1 MFNEP
6 VILYGSSISYF
17 TGKMENYFQIRSIPY
32 VRRVDAYPSFEKKMK
47 KMVGV
52 HQMPAVVLP
61 DGRWMTDTTKMIQW
75 FESKHNKS
83 SILPKNPVQ
92 NFICL
97 LIEDWADEWWWRPAM
112 HYRWHY
118 KEGAEFASDHLAK
131 ELLGTF
137 PAPHFLKKMFLARRQ
152 RKGYTVGDG
161 ISQDNKD
168 AVEANVRNLFSNL
181 EKIFS
186 KRPFIFGEIPSLA
199 DIGLSGP
206 FYRHFALDPVPLKII
221 KSEAPSI
228 LNWLDALQNTQL
240 KNSEH
245 GYIEDDLPGDLD
257 PLLEEIGGIYLPY
270 LCKNVQAVKS
280 KKKYFEFSSGEL
292 NIRKARFSQYRVWC
306 LKELQKK
313 FCSLPEDDQ
322 SKVEQMLRKYD
333 CWEPLWMHK
342 ELPLE
347 VMQEERLPFWADRKM
362 IGVNE

>member
-1 MFNEP
+1 MLKHP

-17 TGKMENYFQIRSIPY
+17 TGKMECYFKVRSIPY
-32 VRRVDAYPSFEKKMK
+32 KRIVAPYPAFEKKMK

-75 FESKHNKS
+75 FESKFNNS
-83 SILPKNPVQ
+83 LVPQDPVQ
-92 NFICL
+92 AFICY

-152 RKGYTVGDG
+152 RNGYTVGDG
-161 ISQDNKD
+161 ISQDNKI
-168 AVEANVRNLFSNL
+168 AVEANVINLFSNL

-186 KRPFIFGEIPSLA
+186 KRSFIFGETPSLA

-221 KSEAPSI
+221 KDEAPSI
-228 LNWLDALQNTQL
+228 LNWLDALQTTQL
-240 KNSEH
+240 KDTEH
-245 GYIEDDLPGDLD
+245 GYIEELHADLN
-257 PLLEEIGGIYLPY
+257 PLLEEIGRVYLPY
-270 LCKNVQAVKS
+270 LCKNVDAVRS
-280 KKKYFEFSSGEL
+280 GKKYFEFKSGKL

-306 LKELQKK
+306 LKELQEK
-313 FCSLPEDDQ
+313 FCSLSEDDQ
-322 SKVEQMLRKYD
+322 SSIEQMLRKFD

-347 VMQEERLPFWADRKM
+347 VNQEERLPFWADRKM

>member
-1 MFNEP
+1 
-6 VILYGSSISYF
+6 
-17 TGKMENYFQIRSIPY
+17 MENYFQIRSIPY
-32 VRRVDAYPSFEKKMK
+32 VRRVAAYPSFEKKMK

-186 KRPFIFGEIPSLA
+186 KRSFIFGEIPSLA

-221 KSEAPSI
+221 KNEAPSI
-228 LNWLDALQNTQL
+228 LNWLDALQSTEL
-240 KNSEH
+240 TNSEH
-245 GYIEDDLPGDLD
+245 QYTEGIPADLD
-257 PLLEEIGGIYLPY
+257 PLLEEIGKTYLPY
-270 LCKNVQAVKS
+270 LNKNVDAVQS
-280 KKKYFEFSSGEL
+280 GKKYFEFNSGEL

-306 LKELQKK
+306 LKELQHK
-313 FCSLPEDDQ
+313 FHSLNKEDRCSI
-322 SKVEQMLRKYD
+322 EQMLRKYG
-333 CWEPLWMHK
+333 CWKSLWMHR
-342 ELPLE
+342 ELPLNSQ
-347 VMQEERLPFWADRKM
+347 QEEKLPFWADRKM
-362 IGVNE
+362 IGVYE

>member
-1 MFNEP
+1 MLKHP

-17 TGKMENYFQIRSIPY
+17 TGKMECYFKVRSIPY
-32 VRRVDAYPSFEKKMK
+32 KRIVAPYPAFEKKMK

-75 FESKHNKS
+75 FESKFNNS
-83 SILPKNPVQ
+83 LVPQDPVQ
-92 NFICL
+92 AFICY

-131 ELLGTF
+131 ELLGAF

-152 RKGYTVGDG
+152 RNGYTVGDG
-161 ISQDNKD
+161 ISQDNID

-186 KRPFIFGEIPSLA
+186 KRSFIFGEIPSLA

-221 KSEAPSI
+221 KNEAPSI
-228 LNWLDALQNTQL
+228 LNWLDALQTTQL
-240 KNSEH
+240 KNTEH
-245 GYIEDDLPGDLD
+245 QYIDEIPDDLD
-257 PLLEEIGGIYLPY
+257 PLLEEIGGVYMPY
-270 LCKNVQAVKS
+270 LCKNVDAVRS
-280 KKKYFEFSSGEL
+280 GKKYFEFKSGEL

-306 LKELQKK
+306 LKELREK
-313 FCSLPEDDQ
+313 FYSLSKDDQ
-322 SKVEQMLRKYD
+322 SNVEQILRKFG
-333 CWEPLWMHK
+333 CWEPLWMQK
-342 ELPLE
+342 KLPLNSK
-347 VMQEERLPFWADRKM
+347 QEAKLPFWADRKM

>member
-1 MFNEP
+1 
-6 VILYGSSISYF
+6 
-17 TGKMENYFQIRSIPY
+17 MENYFQIRSIPY

>member
-1 MFNEP
+1 
-6 VILYGSSISYF
+6 
-17 TGKMENYFQIRSIPY
+17 MENYFQIRSIPY
-32 VRRVDAYPSFEKKMK
+32 VRRVAAYPSFEKKMK

-186 KRPFIFGEIPSLA
+186 KRSFIFGEIPSLA

>member
-32 VRRVDAYPSFEKKMK
+32 VRRVAAYPSFEKKMK

>member
-1 MFNEP
+1 
-6 VILYGSSISYF
+6 
-17 TGKMENYFQIRSIPY
+17 MENYFQIRSIPY

-47 KMVGV
+47 KMVGL

-245 GYIEDDLPGDLD
+245 GYIEELPEDLN
-257 PLLEEIGGIYLPY
+257 PLLEEIGRVYLPY
-270 LCKNVQAVKS
+270 LCKNVDAVQS
-280 KKKYFEFSSGEL
+280 GKKYFEFKSGKL

-306 LKELQKK
+306 LKELQDR
-313 FCSLPEDDQ
+313 FYSLAKEDQ
-322 SKVEQMLRKYD
+322 SNVEQMLRKFS

-347 VMQEERLPFWADRKM
+347 VNQEERLPFWADRKM

>member
-1 MFNEP
+1 
-6 VILYGSSISYF
+6 
-17 TGKMENYFQIRSIPY
+17 MENYFQIRSIPY
-32 VRRVDAYPSFEKKMK
+32 VRRVDAYPSFERKMK
-47 KMVGV
+47 KMVGI

>member
-1 MFNEP
+1 MFKDP
-6 VILYGSSISYF
+6 LILFGSSISYF
-17 TGKMENYFQIRSIPY
+17 TGKMENYFKVRSIPY
-32 VRRVDAYPSFEKKMK
+32 KRRIEAYPAFEKKMK

-75 FESKHNKS
+75 FESNFTNS
-83 SILPKNPVQ
+83 LIPQNPVQ
-92 NFICL
+92 AFICY

-118 KEGAEFASDHLAK
+118 KEGAEFASNHLAK
-131 ELLGTF
+131 ELLGAF

-152 RKGYTVGDG
+152 RNGYTVGDG

-186 KRPFIFGEIPSLA
+186 KRSFIFGEIPSLA

-221 KSEAPSI
+221 KNEAPSV
-228 LNWLDALQNTQL
+228 LNWLDALQTTQL
-240 KNSEH
+240 KNTEH
-245 GYIEDDLPGDLD
+245 GYIEELPADLN
-257 PLLEEIGGIYLPY
+257 PLLEEIGRIYLPY
-270 LCKNVQAVKS
+270 LCKNVDAVRS
-280 KKKYFEFSSGEL
+280 GKKYFEFRTGEL

-306 LKELQKK
+306 LKELQEK
-313 FCSLPEDDQ
+313 FCSLSEDDQ
-322 SKVEQMLRKYD
+322 SSVEQMLRKFD

-347 VMQEERLPFWADRKM
+347 VKQEEGLPFRADRKM

>member
-1 MFNEP
+1 MFKDP
-6 VILYGSSISYF
+6 LILFGSSISYF
-17 TGKMENYFQIRSIPY
+17 TGKMENYFKVRSIPY
-32 VRRVDAYPSFEKKMK
+32 KRRIEAYPAFEKKMK

-75 FESKHNKS
+75 FESNFTNS
-83 SILPKNPVQ
+83 LIPQNPVQ
-92 NFICL
+92 AYICY

-118 KEGAEFASDHLAK
+118 KEGAEFASNHLAK
-131 ELLGTF
+131 ELLGAF

-152 RKGYTVGDG
+152 RNGYTVGDG

-186 KRPFIFGEIPSLA
+186 KRSFIFGEIPSLA

-221 KSEAPSI
+221 KNEAPSV
-228 LNWLDALQNTQL
+228 LNWLDALQTTQL
-240 KNSEH
+240 KNTEH
-245 GYIEDDLPGDLD
+245 GYIEELPADLN
-257 PLLEEIGGIYLPY
+257 PLLEEIGRIYLPY
-270 LCKNVQAVKS
+270 LCKNVDAVRS
-280 KKKYFEFSSGEL
+280 GKKYFEFRTGEL

-306 LKELQKK
+306 LKELQEK
-313 FCSLPEDDQ
+313 FCSLSEDDQ
-322 SKVEQMLRKYD
+322 SSVEQMLRKFD

-347 VMQEERLPFWADRKM
+347 VKQEEGLPFRADRKM

>member
-1 MFNEP
+1 
-6 VILYGSSISYF
+6 
-17 TGKMENYFQIRSIPY
+17 MENYFQIRSIPY
-32 VRRVDAYPSFEKKMK
+32 VRRVDAYPGFERKMK
-47 KMVGV
+47 KMVGI

>member
-1 MFNEP
+1 MLKHP

-17 TGKMENYFQIRSIPY
+17 TGKMECYFKVRSIPY
-32 VRRVDAYPSFEKKMK
+32 KRIVAPYPAFEKKMK

-75 FESKHNKS
+75 FESKFNNS
-83 SILPKNPVQ
+83 LVPQDPVQ
-92 NFICL
+92 AFICY

-152 RKGYTVGDG
+152 RNGYTVGDG
-161 ISQDNKD
+161 ISQDNKI
-168 AVEANVRNLFSNL
+168 AVEANVINLFSNL

-186 KRPFIFGEIPSLA
+186 KRSFIFGETPSLA

-221 KSEAPSI
+221 KDEAPSI
-228 LNWLDALQNTQL
+228 LNWLDALQTTQL
-240 KNSEH
+240 KDTEH
-245 GYIEDDLPGDLD
+245 GYIEELHADLN
-257 PLLEEIGGIYLPY
+257 PLLEEIGRVYLPY
-270 LCKNVQAVKS
+270 LCKNVDAVRS
-280 KKKYFEFSSGEL
+280 GKKYFEFKSGKL

-306 LKELQKK
+306 LKELQDR
-313 FCSLPEDDQ
+313 FYSLAKEDQ
-322 SKVEQMLRKYD
+322 SNVEQMLRKFS

-347 VMQEERLPFWADRKM
+347 VNQEERLPFWADRKM

>member
-1 MFNEP
+1 MFKDP
-6 VILYGSSISYF
+6 LILFGSSISYF
-17 TGKMENYFQIRSIPY
+17 TGKMENYFKVRSIPY
-32 VRRVDAYPSFEKKMK
+32 KRRIEAYPAFEKKMK

-75 FESKHNKS
+75 FESNFTNS
-83 SILPKNPVQ
+83 LIPQNPVQ
-92 NFICL
+92 AFICY

-112 HYRWHY
+112 HYRWYY

-131 ELLGTF
+131 ELLGSF

-152 RKGYTVGDG
+152 RNGYTVGDG
-161 ISQDNKD
+161 VSQENKN
-168 AVEANVRNLFSNL
+168 AIEENVKNLFNNL
-181 EKIFS
+181 DKIFS
-186 KRPFIFGEIPSLA
+186 KRSFIFGETPSLA

-221 KSEAPSI
+221 KNEAPSI
-228 LNWLDALQNTQL
+228 LNWLEALQNTQL
-240 KNSEH
+240 KSSEH
-245 GYIEDDLPGDLD
+245 QYIEEIPADLD
-257 PLLEEIGGIYLPY
+257 PLLEEIGRVYLPY
-270 LCKNVQAVKS
+270 LSKNVEAVQS
-280 KKKYFEFSSGEL
+280 GKKYFEFRSGEL

-306 LKELQKK
+306 LKELREK
-313 FCSLPEDDQ
+313 FCSLSEDDQ
-322 SKVEQMLRKYD
+322 SGVEQMLRKFD

-347 VMQEERLPFWADRKM
+347 HKQEKRLPFWADRKM

>member
-6 VILYGSSISYF
+6 VILYGSGISYF

-32 VRRVDAYPSFEKKMK
+32 VRRVAAYPSFEKKMK

-347 VMQEERLPFWADRKM
+347 VMQEEGLPFWADRKM